1 MQGSPDFSSS
11 MVNREVIV
19 KQQDWSIYPV
29 LAVKV
34 FVLAKGVFTEGV
46 R

>member
-1 MQGSPDFSSS
+1 
-11 MVNREVIV
+11 MVNREAIV
-19 KQQDWSIYPV
+19 KQRRWSIYPV

-34 FVLAKGVFTEGV
+34 FVLATGLYTEGV